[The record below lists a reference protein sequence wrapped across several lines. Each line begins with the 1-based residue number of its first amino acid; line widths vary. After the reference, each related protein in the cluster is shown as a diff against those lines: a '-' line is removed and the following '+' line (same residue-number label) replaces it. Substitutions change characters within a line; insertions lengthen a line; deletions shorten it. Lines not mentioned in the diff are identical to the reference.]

1 MWTSEERKSVQ
12 GKHGLITRWMNWKV
26 GKFQH
31 DSTRAE
37 MAESYGQRKK
47 RDTLYENERKKVTG
61 DRWTKWTS
69 SAADRNPLLKT
80 IAEREV
86 KNEKRK
92 KMRMQ
97 SKMGQEKDYE
107 TALQKWRE
115 SVLKYWWG
123 TEEENDKKL
132 QGGDINTGLELQ
144 WMRWEAR

>member
-1 MWTSEERKSVQ
+1 MTDGQSEP
-12 GKHGLITRWMNWKV
+12 
-26 GKFQH
+26 
-31 DSTRAE
+31 
-37 MAESYGQRKK
+37 
-47 RDTLYENERKKVTG
+47 
-61 DRWTKWTS
+61 S

-115 SVLKYWWG
+115 SVLKC
-123 TEEENDKKL
+123 
-132 QGGDINTGLELQ
+132 
-144 WMRWEAR
+144 